1 MAATVLHVEDDPLTS
16 ELVRHAF
23 ESFGFRGEFLSAG
36 GVADAVE
43 LITLRKREGRALDLI
58 LSDMQ
63 LPDGTGLDLLRSVKA
78 NPAWATM
85 PVIFLSADRDP
96 KTIAEAYTLGANC
109 FLSKLPRSRSVFKE
123 LKSLYD
129 CWFETAFLPPEAPV
143 DPVRDLLAKAV
154 SLRSRS
160 ADLCNRLARAFVR
173 EPEVLGF
180 WLDRALS
187 ECNLANICAF
197 LLSQSTR
204 VPIDSLAAQ
213 RIAAMQSETERR
225 LRDVDGQLRSRRAPT
240 PDEAYAWDLD
250 IIDAFD
256 EGAFADG
263 FASLFPIA
271 PVAMRALKTRLVVQ
285 LRATGAQILAHAG
298 EPALRERAQAL
309 LTDAERLRCAV
320 DAEPDCLEAQNG
332 DPRPVPERGTGDELR
347 RLRS

>member
-1 MAATVLHVEDDPLTS
+1 
-16 ELVRHAF
+16 
-23 ESFGFRGEFLSAG
+23 
-36 GVADAVE
+36 
-43 LITLRKREGRALDLI
+43 
-58 LSDMQ
+58 
-63 LPDGTGLDLLRSVKA
+63 
-78 NPAWATM
+78 M

-197 LLSQSTR
+197 LLSIVITT
-204 VPIDSLAAQ
+204 I
-213 RIAAMQSETERR
+213 
-225 LRDVDGQLRSRRAPT
+225 
-240 PDEAYAWDLD
+240 
-250 IIDAFD
+250 
-256 EGAFADG
+256 
-263 FASLFPIA
+263 
-271 PVAMRALKTRLVVQ
+271 
-285 LRATGAQILAHAG
+285 TGAIDPDGGPPVSAVWMSPITVAPSIL
-298 EPALRERAQAL
+298 RMCSNTC
-309 LTDAERLRCAV
+309 LTTFTRKLTA
-320 DAEPDCLEAQNG
+320 
-332 DPRPVPERGTGDELR
+332 
-347 RLRS
+347 SF